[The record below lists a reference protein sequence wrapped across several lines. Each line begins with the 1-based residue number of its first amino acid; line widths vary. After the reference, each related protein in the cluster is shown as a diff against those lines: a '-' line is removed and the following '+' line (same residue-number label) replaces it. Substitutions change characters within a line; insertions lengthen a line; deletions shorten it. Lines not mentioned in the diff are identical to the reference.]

1 MAEPATKTALST
13 RGPTLAF
20 SHSQYTSVQSGAPP
34 CVSSPLESGEKAR
47 HTNSLDITSAETA
60 WSTCRPRGEPDHS
73 YHRPRPPVHPSRLQR
88 ASARDVKSPYVMV
101 ATRRTFRR
109 LSVCRSKTVT
119 SAFSPSAARSA
130 TATYFLL
137 GLTAIAVMPSVFSVP
152 EIKRCVF
159 CSVLKITTLWPAG

>member
-1 MAEPATKTALST
+1 MLDLETA
-13 RGPTLAF
+13 PTFAF

-47 HTNSLDITSAETA
+47 HTNSLDITSLATA
-60 WSTCRPRGEPDHS
+60 WS
-73 YHRPRPPVHPSRLQR
+73 
-88 ASARDVKSPYVMV
+88 
-101 ATRRTFRR
+101 TFRR

-130 TATYFLL
+130 TATYFLF

-152 EIKRCVF
+152 EMNRCVF